1 MDKGDGCRTIIM
13 NFAMSNFKS
22 ELKGLNRFQ
31 PIPRDLIQD
40 CGLSAQARFI
50 YSYMAAKP
58 EGWEFWQEVM
68 SKEVGMSVATLRK
81 YLYEL
86 RDAGW
91 LEIGKQ
97 HNERGF
103 GAMQYILKA
112 VPYAN
117 FCDTQNLRY
126 AKNATRENC
135 VTQNLAHIDN
145 IDSLQEIDTKKEKK
159 SKSTRPPLI
168 LPFSSDKFIE
178 TWNALCEEKNWKG
191 KTQKALQLTL
201 NKLGRYHEDFAVEL
215 MEKTI
220 ENGWKGVVFS
230 DTDAKF
236 QEWQSARQHKIDNAV
251 QRTTQPMK
259 LDAKTQEIQ
268 ERLKR
273 MREQAQREQEA
284 EGYGDTD

>member
-1 MDKGDGCRTIIM
+1 MG
-13 NFAMSNFKS
+13 NFKS
-22 ELKGLNRFQ
+22 ELKGLSRFQ

-68 SKEVGMSVATLRK
+68 CKEVGMSVATLRK
-81 YLYEL
+81 YLHEL

-91 LEIGKQ
+91 LEIGPQ
-97 HNERGF
+97 GEQRGGRF
-103 GAMQYILKA
+103 GAIQYTLRAICTVSENL
-112 VPYAN
+112 PYDNNTVAQKLPYGKIS
-117 FCDTQNLRY
+117 D
-126 AKNATRENC
+126 
-135 VTQNLAHIDN
+135 TQNLAHIDN
-145 IDSLQEIDTKKEKK
+145 IDVQEKK
-159 SKSTRPPLI
+159 DISKKTKSTDKPALS

-236 QEWQSARQHKIDNAV
+236 QEWQSARQQKIDNAV
-251 QRTTQPMK
+251 PRISQQQPQVSARTLAM
-259 LDAKTQEIQ
+259 A
-268 ERLKR
+268 ERLAK
-273 MREQAQREQEA
+273 MREQNH
-284 EGYGDTD
+284 GDTD

>member
-1 MDKGDGCRTIIM
+1 
-13 NFAMSNFKS
+13 
-22 ELKGLNRFQ
+22 
-31 PIPRDLIQD
+31 
-40 CGLSAQARFI
+40 
-50 YSYMAAKP
+50 MAAKP

-117 FCDTQNLRY
+117 FCDTQNLRH

-145 IDSLQEIDTKKEKK
+145 IDTQHNIDISKKTK
-159 SKSTRPPLI
+159 SKDKPALS
-168 LPFSSDKFIE
+168 LPFSSEKFID

-230 DTDAKF
+230 DTDAKY
-236 QEWQSARQHKIDNAV
+236 QEWMSARQHKIDNAAP
-251 QRTTQPMK
+251 RTSQQPQVS
-259 LDAKTQEIQ
+259 ARAVARA
-268 ERLKR
+268 ERLAK
-273 MREQAQREQEA
+273 MREQNH
-284 EGYGDTD
+284 GDTD

>member
-1 MDKGDGCRTIIM
+1 MG
-13 NFAMSNFKS
+13 NFKS
-22 ELKGLNRFQ
+22 ELKGLSRFQ

-40 CGLSAQARFI
+40 CGLSAQARFV
-50 YSYMAAKP
+50 YAYMAAKP

-97 HNERGF
+97 SHIKGF
-103 GAMQYILKA
+103 GAVQYILKA
-112 VPYAN
+112 VPYAD
-117 FCDTQNLRY
+117 FCVAQKTCDTNFM
-126 AKNATRENC
+126 THENC
-135 VTQNLAHIDN
+135 VTQNLAHLDN
-145 IDSLQEIDTKKEKK
+145 IDIQDKKDISKKTK
-159 SKSTRPPLI
+159 SKDMPALSF
-168 LPFSSDKFIE
+168 PFTSDKFIE

-236 QEWQSARQHKIDNAV
+236 QEWQSARQQKIDNAV

-259 LDAKTQEIQ
+259 VDAKTQEMQ

-273 MREQAQREQEA
+273 MREQAQRAQEA
-284 EGYGDTD
+284 ESYGDTD